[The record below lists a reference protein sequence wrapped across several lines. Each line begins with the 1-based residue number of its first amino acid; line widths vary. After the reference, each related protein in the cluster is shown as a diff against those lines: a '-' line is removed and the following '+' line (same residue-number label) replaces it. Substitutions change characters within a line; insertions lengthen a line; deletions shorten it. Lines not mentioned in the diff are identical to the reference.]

1 MHFYFANLGSM
12 RKVIFPSLMEAYRE
26 WLEHNDLSAI
36 RKLVTRAE
44 KHWLKLA
51 QSMLA
56 LYRQYGA
63 DSFPR
68 MESLIKSNY
77 L

>member
-1 MHFYFANLGSM
+1 MD
-12 RKVIFPSLMEAYRE
+12 AYRE

-36 RKLVTRAE
+36 RKLVNRAE

-51 QSMLA
+51 QAMLA
-56 LYRQYGA
+56 LYRQYG
-63 DSFPR
+63 DESYPR
-68 MESLIKSNY
+68 METLIKSNY